1 MNSRF
6 IIYFG
11 SVEPCNL
18 QCSCIV
24 HVRSVRVGRGS
35 MCVLT
40 ACVCCSMGADMRE
53 ATYAMSGGGGGRK
66 SSPGGEPGS

>member
-1 MNSRF
+1 MQLYSTCAFSACWQGR
-6 IIYFG
+6 
-11 SVEPCNL
+11 
-18 QCSCIV
+18 QCA
-24 HVRSVRVGRGS
+24 GS